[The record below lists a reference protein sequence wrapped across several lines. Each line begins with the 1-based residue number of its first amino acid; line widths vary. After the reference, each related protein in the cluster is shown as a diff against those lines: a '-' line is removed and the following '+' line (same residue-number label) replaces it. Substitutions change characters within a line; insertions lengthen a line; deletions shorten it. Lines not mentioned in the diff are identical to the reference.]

1 MCVGSKRKFQ
11 PSSCFSF
18 EVKLKS
24 LDVDLLQ
31 HCSIHFV
38 QHSETAATTRPDSWY
53 GAPTFT
59 LPNKPLVIAARI
71 FVSSDRRT
79 SCGQLQVSVKLEGVI
94 FGAKTKFFPARVHGD
109 VELASLWTVML
120 VLQQFTVHGRA
131 LVVPLLLTS

>member
-38 QHSETAATTRPDSWY
+38 QHSKTAATTRPDSWY

-59 LPNKPLVIAARI
+59 LPNKPLVIAAQSLSRLI
-71 FVSSDRRT
+71 EELRVGSCRFQSNLKVLFLEPKPNSSLHVSM
-79 SCGQLQVSVKLEGVI
+79 
-94 FGAKTKFFPARVHGD
+94 
-109 VELASLWTVML
+109 VM
-120 VLQQFTVHGRA
+120 
-131 LVVPLLLTS
+131 

>member
-38 QHSETAATTRPDSWY
+38 QHSKTAATTRPDSWY

-59 LPNKPLVIAARI
+59 RSTVPTHLI
-71 FVSSDRRT
+71 
-79 SCGQLQVSVKLEGVI
+79 
-94 FGAKTKFFPARVHGD
+94 
-109 VELASLWTVML
+109 VELRVGSCRFQSNLKVLFLEPKPNSFLHVSMVM
-120 VLQQFTVHGRA
+120 
-131 LVVPLLLTS
+131 